1 MNYVLTSDGKI
12 TLYLESTLN
21 DGGMSNEVLMGDWY
35 TVGDI
40 LSIEFS
46 QVPSSVDLY
55 YVVGEYAVTG
65 DTLSIL
71 KSSYESVLDTG
82 KYSKQ

>member
-1 MNYVLTSDGKI
+1 
-12 TLYLESTLN
+12 
-21 DGGMSNEVLMGDWY
+21 MGDWY

-46 QVPSSVDLY
+46 EVPGSVNLY
-55 YVVGEYAVTG
+55 FVVGEYAVIG

-71 KSSYESVLDTG
+71 KSSYEFVLDTG